1 MSGLA
6 SSGFLLLVFF
16 RTVKQNLGHFYPRDA
31 ALILVQFDVRIL
43 FTGMV

>member
-16 RTVKQNLGHFYPRDA
+16 RTVRQNLGHFYPGDT

-43 FTGMV
+43 FTEMV